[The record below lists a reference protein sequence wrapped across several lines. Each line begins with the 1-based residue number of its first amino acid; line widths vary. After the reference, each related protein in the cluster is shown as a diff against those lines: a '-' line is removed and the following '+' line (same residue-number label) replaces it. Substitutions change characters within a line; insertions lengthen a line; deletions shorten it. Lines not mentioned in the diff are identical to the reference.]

1 MISRIQLKIIG
12 KNPDYLLKEIIKK
25 NINIYEIEKEKN
37 ILKIWID
44 NKDYEIIKKM
54 KTTYKINII
63 NRYGLV
69 RLEYLLKKY
78 FFLFIFFIIG
88 ISINILLSHMIFKIE
103 VNHPNQA
110 LVKLIKKD
118 LKELGLSPYKWKVS
132 YPKIEKI
139 KEQLLV
145 KEKDKLEWIEIE
157 EVGSTYQISVEEKK
171 INKELR
177 ECSPRNI
184 VSKKKAI
191 IMEINSSNGEI
202 VKKKQDYVEKGEVII
217 SGFIHNKDNIVSKK
231 CAIGTVYGETWYLMK
246 LSIPKNKTTSILK
259 KEKSFGIS
267 YKIGKIEK
275 NIGNNYRYYQ
285 KNEYN
290 IIRSR
295 ILPLN
300 LSLAKYQK
308 VLLKTVKYSLEDID
322 KISLKLAEK
331 EMTKDL
337 KEGEELLMKKVLKKQ
352 ENNSKIEVEIFI
364 KKKEN
369 ITDYVDISNIDI
381 NSLNNKEE

>member
-78 FFLFIFFIIG
+78 CFLFIFFIIG

-103 VNHPNQA
+103 VNHPNQE
-110 LVKLIKKD
+110 LVKTIKKD
-118 LKELGLSPYKWKVS
+118 LKELGLSPYRWKVS
-132 YPKIEKI
+132 YPKKEKI

-145 KEKDKLEWIEIE
+145 KEKDKIEWIEIE

-171 INKELR
+171 IKSQLE

-184 VSKKKAI
+184 ISKKKAI

-231 CAIGTVYGETWYLMK
+231 CATGTVYGETWYLMK
-246 LSIPKNKTTSILK
+246 LSIPKNITTSILK
-259 KEKSFGIS
+259 KDKSFGIS

-295 ILPLN
+295 ILPIN
-300 LSLAKYQK
+300 LSFVKYQK
-308 VLLKTVKYSLEDID
+308 VSLKTIQYSVEEID
-322 KISLKLAEK
+322 EISLKLAEK
-331 EMTKDL
+331 EMKKNLT
-337 KEGEELLMKKVLKKQ
+337 EGEELLMKKVLKKQ

-369 ITDYVDISNIDI
+369 ITDYEDISNIDI